1 METIL
6 KFLNKNTDSLSAQR
20 WKGIGLVCV
29 NLRLFNLLYST
40 GNYAQ
45 YFIIT
50 YKGKES
56 EIYMHTYIY
65 THTHIHKTELLCCT
79 PETNTLY
86 ISILP
91 LKKLTRFKNYK

>member
-65 THTHIHKTELLCCT
+65 THTHTYIKLNCFAVHLKLTH
-79 PETNTLY
+79 Y
-86 ISILP
+86 ISLY
-91 LKKLTRFKNYK
+91 FH